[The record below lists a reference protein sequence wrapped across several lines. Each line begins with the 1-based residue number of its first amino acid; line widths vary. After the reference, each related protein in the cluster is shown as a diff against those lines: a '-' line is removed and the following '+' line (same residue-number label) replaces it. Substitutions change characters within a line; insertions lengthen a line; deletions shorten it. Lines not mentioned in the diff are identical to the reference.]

1 MSEALFYH
9 NPKCSKSRKALDII
23 DTHNINIKVH
33 EMYID
38 NNMHDGVPGTILEI
52 TNGGITIKTI
62 NSAIVITYIQF
73 PNKKIISSAD
83 AFNSYLEF
91 FTN

>member
-1 MSEALFYH
+1 MH
-9 NPKCSKSRKALDII
+9 
-23 DTHNINIKVH
+23 
-33 EMYID
+33 ID

-52 TNGGITIKTI
+52 TNDGITIKTS
-62 NSAIVITYIQF
+62 NSSIVITHIQF
-73 PNKKIISSAD
+73 PNKKIISSVD